1 MKLNYFVS
9 AKSILFAVLFSVMSL
24 TFSSCFGDD
33 DDDDSGSNSLVGH
46 WTGFDPDDGEVE
58 FYLEL
63 NSDGSASY
71 EDLESSSYSI
81 YGYWTSN
88 ENTLTVYSDD
98 DDDDEGWYYRMKGD
112 KLYLYYSRSDF
123 DYDRP
128 DYVCTKGD
136 NPGNGGG
143 EISDSSI
150 IGTWSMSGYEEGVGY
165 YESSLTFN
173 KNGKCVIK
181 ETSTEDSEGNYTVTV
196 SYSVSG
202 DLSKSAILKLWGKT
216 VDGDNYRVSYA
227 AKISGNKLI
236 LDGLSGEAEGDHLVL
251 TKK

>member
-81 YGYWTSN
+81 YGHWTSN
-88 ENTLTVYSDD
+88 ENTLTVYSDHD
-98 DDDDEGWYYRMKGD
+98 DHDEGWYYRMKGD

-136 NPGNGGG
+136 KPGVGG
-143 EISDSSI
+143 EDSSASI
-150 IGTWSMSGYEEGVGY
+150 LGTWGISGNIPGEGY
-165 YESSLTFN
+165 YSSTMTFSAD
-173 KNGKCVIK
+173 GKCVIK
-181 ETSTEDSEGNYTVTV
+181 ETGGGDSYSVTV
-196 SYSVSG
+196 SYSLSG
-202 DLSKSAILKLWGKT
+202 DISKEAVLKLWGKT

-236 LDGLSGEAEGDHLVL
+236 LDGLSDEAEGDHLVL